1 MKKWLSILG
10 ILAILATMVLAT
22 FRPQLRYFMAQLT
35 AELHRRLAAQF
46 GADYPAQPQQT
57 GSYSLTLSNLDQ
69 NTKYYYDVRSS
80 RH

>member
-35 AELHRRLAAQF
+35 AELHRR
-46 GADYPAQPQQT
+46 T
-57 GSYSLTLSNLDQ
+57 GST
-69 NTKYYYDVRSS
+69 VRRRLP
-80 RH
+80 RHSHNRRAAIPLL